1 MDMFRPDVLDQVG
14 ANSVRRLERGGIPV
28 VAEQRLQALRASA
41 GALFTSDLSVNDFL
55 LVRDAGFDPVGL
67 VLGSSIYHLGFQP
80 PRGGGGELT
89 TLSQAMYSA
98 RELATTRVEEEAA
111 QLGADGVIGVRLQ
124 VGRHD
129 WGPGLVEF
137 FAIGTAV
144 VPMPG
149 APGIPSPTTVLSLD
163 T

>member
-14 ANSVRRLERGGIPV
+14 ASSIRRLERGGIPV
-28 VAEQRLQALRASA
+28 VAEQRLQA
-41 GALFTSDLSVNDFL
+41 
-55 LVRDAGFDPVGL
+55 
-67 VLGSSIYHLGFQP
+67 LGFQP

-98 RELATTRVEEEAA
+98 RELAMTRMEEEAA
-111 QLGADGVIGVRLQ
+111 QLGADGVIGVRLE

-149 APGIPSPTTVLSLD
+149 APGIQSPTTVLSLD